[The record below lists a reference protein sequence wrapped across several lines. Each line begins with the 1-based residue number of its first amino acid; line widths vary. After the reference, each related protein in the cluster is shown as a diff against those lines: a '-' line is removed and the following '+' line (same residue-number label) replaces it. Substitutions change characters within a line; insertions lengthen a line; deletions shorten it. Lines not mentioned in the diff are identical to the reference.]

1 MKRGVLMNDFK
12 NKELKNTY
20 KKNGFTVKIYKPIM
34 SDKERKIKDAQ
45 TKYDILNLI
54 KNLK

>member
-1 MKRGVLMNDFK
+1 MKDDFK

-20 KKNGFTVKIYKPIM
+20 QKNGFIVKIYKPIM